1 MLVII
6 VIIRVRLVIDWLV
19 GLVVLVLTYDCHCNF
34 IYFYVNYVLSY
45 CMMLSIGLAYCIR

>member
-19 GLVVLVLTYDCHCNF
+19 GLVVLVLTYDCHVILF
-34 IYFYVNYVLSY
+34 IS
-45 CMMLSIGLAYCIR
+45 MLTMYYHIV